1 MAPEQKESCD
11 YSSYRYSL
19 GLRAYRTGQH
29 TEACDNWKETQKRVI
44 FFDDTQIWEGET
56 VRYRF
61 VQWSW
66 YCCYPA
72 FCVHSE
78 IKQDS
83 ISEGFL
89 PFCVVMYTF
98 ILFDFVCSSLDTDFT
113 CANLFSDVL
122 TQSEINY
129 FIVNIQ
135 WAPPPFIFQN
145 LWLFTS
151 FHFLK

>member
-1 MAPEQKESCD
+1 MNLVIILHIDTVWASE
-11 YSSYRYSL
+11 
-19 GLRAYRTGQH
+19 RTGQVS
-29 TEACDNWKETQKRVI
+29 TLRRDWKETQKRVI

-56 VRYRF
+56 VWYRF
-61 VQWSW
+61 VQWRW

-72 FCVHSE
+72 GCVHSE

-98 ILFDFVCSSLDTDFT
+98 IPFDFVCSSLDTGSSLDFT

-122 TQSEINY
+122 TQSVINC

-135 WAPPPFIFQN
+135 WAPPFIFQN
-145 LWLFTS
+145 LLLFTS
-151 FHFLK
+151 FYFLK

>member
-1 MAPEQKESCD
+1 MAPEQNESCN

-19 GLRAYRTGQH
+19 GLRAYRTGQL
-29 TEACDNWKETQKRVI
+29 TEACITEKRVI

-56 VRYRF
+56 VWYRF

-66 YCCYPA
+66 YCYLAC
-72 FCVHSE
+72 CVHSE

-83 ISEGFL
+83 ISEDFL

-98 ILFDFVCSSLDTDFT
+98 ILFDFVCSSLDTGSSLDFT
-113 CANLFSDVL
+113 CANLVSDVL
-122 TQSEINY
+122 TQSVINC

-135 WAPPPFIFQN
+135 WAPFIFQN
-145 LWLFTS
+145 LLLFTS
-151 FHFLK
+151 FYFLK